1 MSQYTYNASA
11 TLGTATI
18 QGAIAASLK
27 SKAYHFLICSITR
40 IRRNNSEPIIDI
52 WFALEMSHVNFFGVF
67 EVSRS
72 SKNSKQKTQP
82 GIQKIQ
88 NHSSG
93 VRQLLKAK
101 YVPFY
106 RWKKVGWGEEEA
118 QQSHICHT

>member
-52 WFALEMSHVNFFGVF
+52 RFALEMSHVEFFGVF

-72 SKNSKQKTQP
+72 SKNSKATDATRESKNSESFLRSLTALE
-82 GIQKIQ
+82 
-88 NHSSG
+88 S
-93 VRQLLKAK
+93 
-101 YVPFY
+101 
-106 RWKKVGWGEEEA
+106 KVGPFLSIEEGR
-118 QQSHICHT
+118 